1 MGRPS
6 KLYKASVLFFMF
18 FHLFVYISV
27 DTWIPVLFTGLYSL
41 TTVICIDA
49 PIIPDWVVGAPSSWL
64 LCCFVMAPHSLN
76 IWLLFVTT

>member
-6 KLYKASVLFFMF
+6 KLYKASMLIFMF
-18 FHLFVYISV
+18 FHLLIYISV

-41 TTVICIDA
+41 TTVICIDDPA
-49 PIIPDWVVGAPSSWL
+49 IPDWVVGAPSIWL

-76 IWLLFVTT
+76 IWLLSVTT